1 MKHTTPSTT
10 RRQFMGA
17 AAALGSLSILPAC
30 DGSTPLP
37 TAASGRIERWA
48 DWPSRH
54 VVPRQIDIWLPPD
67 FKPDGSHAVLYMHDG
82 QMLFDNASTW
92 NGKSWNLPATAGP
105 LIAAGQI
112 RPFIVVGV
120 WNTGVTRFAEYF
132 PEGILD
138 RLPAGPDR
146 ERLLS
151 EGLGGKRLADAYLR
165 CLVEELRP
173 AIEIRYGTA
182 TGPANTMIAGSSM
195 GGLISLGA
203 LCEYP
208 AVFGGAACL
217 STHWIGGFQRNAV
230 VPAAAL
236 AYLKAKLPPPGRHRL
251 YMDRGT
257 ADLDGE
263 YDEAQAA
270 VDALLRERSYGP
282 PLFTTRVFEGEGH
295 NETAWGARLALPLRH
310 LFG

>member
-1 MKHTTPSTT
+1 MNTPRQHTT
-10 RRQFMGA
+10 RRDLLRRVG
-17 AAALGSLSILPAC
+17 ALGGLAMLPAC
-30 DGSTPLP
+30 SRSPPLP

-54 VVPRQIDIWLPPD
+54 VAPRHVDIWLPPG
-67 FKPDGSHAVLYMHDG
+67 FTPEGSHAVLYMHDG
-82 QMLFDNASTW
+82 QMLYDDASTW

-105 LIAAGQI
+105 LIAAGQL

-120 WNTGVTRFAEYF
+120 WNSGATRFAEYF

-138 RLPAGPDR
+138 QLPEGPER
-146 ERLLS
+146 ERLLA
-151 EGLGGKRLADAYLR
+151 EGLGGKRLGDAYLR
-165 CLVEELRP
+165 YLVEELRP
-173 AIEIRYGTA
+173 AIEARYGTA
-182 TGPANTMIAGSSM
+182 TGRANTMIAGSSM

-208 AVFGGAACL
+208 MVFGGAACL

-236 AYLKAKLPPPGRHRL
+236 VYLRTKLPPPGQHRL

-257 ADLDGE
+257 ADLDGQ

-270 VDALLRERSYGP
+270 VDGMLQGRGYGLP
-282 PLFTTRVFEGEGH
+282 MFTSRVFEGQGH
-295 NETAWGARLALPLRH
+295 NETAWGARLAQPLRH
-310 LFG
+310 LLG